1 MMATPAMTYAVL
13 APVVLLMLYRRLRRH
28 VGRQPLQ
35 AWRVGLRLAG
45 AGIAAL
51 ALLLIGAAGALGGSM
66 AGLGVLAGLAG
77 GIVLGSYGLRLTR
90 FETTADGRFYTP
102 NPWLGIG
109 LSALMLGRL
118 AYRFV
123 AVRGASQAAL
133 LGDPTVLGTLHR
145 SPLTLAIAGLL
156 VGYFLRYTL
165 GLWRATRTP
174 ALEATGP

>member
-1 MMATPAMTYAVL
+1 
-13 APVVLLMLYRRLRRH
+13 
-28 VGRQPLQ
+28 
-35 AWRVGLRLAG
+35 
-45 AGIAAL
+45 
-51 ALLLIGAAGALGGSM
+51 M
-66 AGLGVLAGLAG
+66 AGVGVLAGLG
-77 GIVLGSYGLRLTR
+77 GGAVLGSYGLRLTR

-123 AVRGASQAAL
+123 AVRGASQVAL
-133 LGDPTVLGTLHR
+133 MGDTTALGMLHR

-174 ALEATGP
+174 AAEATVP

>member
-1 MMATPAMTYAVL
+1 MTYAVL

-28 VGRQPLQ
+28 IGRQPLQ
-35 AWRVGLRLAG
+35 PWRVGLRLAG
-45 AGIAAL
+45 VCIAAI
-51 ALLLIGAAGALGGSM
+51 ALLLIGVAGALGGSM

-77 GIVLGSYGLRLTR
+77 GIALGTYGLRLTR
-90 FETTADGRFYTP
+90 FEATVDGRFYTP
-102 NPWLGIG
+102 NPWLGIS

-123 AVRGASQAAL
+123 AVRGTSQVAL
-133 LGDPTVLGTLHR
+133 MGDTTALGMLHR

-156 VGYFLRYTL
+156 VGYFLRYSL

-174 ALEATGP
+174 VAEAALP

>member
-1 MMATPAMTYAVL
+1 MATPAMTYAVL
-13 APVVLLMLYRRLRRH
+13 APVVLLVLYRRLRRH
-28 VGRQPLQ
+28 IGRQPLQ

-45 AGIAAL
+45 VGIAAI
-51 ALLLIGAAGALGGSM
+51 ALLLIGLAGAMVGSM
-66 AGLGVLAGLAG
+66 SGLGVLAGLAA

-90 FETTADGRFYTP
+90 FETTVDGRFYTP
-102 NPWLGIG
+102 NAWLGIG

-123 AVRGASQAAL
+123 VVRDAAQAAL
-133 LGDPTVLGTLHR
+133 LTDPSVLGTLHR

-165 GLWRATRTP
+165 GLWRATRPPTI
-174 ALEATGP
+174 EATQG

>member
-1 MMATPAMTYAVL
+1 MATPAMTYAVL
-13 APVVLLMLYRRLRRH
+13 APVLLLVLYRRVRRH

-45 AGIAAL
+45 VCIAAI
-51 ALLLIGAAGALGGSM
+51 ALLLIGLAGALGGSM
-66 AGLGVLAGLAG
+66 AGPGVLAGLAG
-77 GIVLGSYGLRLTR
+77 GLVLGSYGLRLTR
-90 FETTADGRFYTP
+90 FETTSDGRFYTP
-102 NPWLGIG
+102 NAWLGIG

-123 AVRGASQAAL
+123 VVRDVSQAAL
-133 LGDPTVLGTLHR
+133 LSDPSVLGTLHR

-156 VGYFLRYTL
+156 VGYFLRYTF

-174 ALEATGP
+174 KTEATLG

>member
-1 MMATPAMTYAVL
+1 MATPAMTYAVL
-13 APVVLLMLYRRLRRH
+13 APVVLLLVYRRLRRH
-28 VGRQPLQ
+28 IGRQPLQ
-35 AWRVGLRLAG
+35 PWRIGLRLAG
-45 AGIAAL
+45 VSIAAL
-51 ALLLIGAAGALGGSM
+51 ALLLIGVAGALGGSM

-77 GIVLGSYGLRLTR
+77 GAMLGSYGLRLTT

-123 AVRGASQAAL
+123 AVRGASQVAL
-133 LGDPTVLGTLHR
+133 MGDSTALGILHR

-156 VGYFLRYTL
+156 VGYFLRYSV
-165 GLWRATRTP
+165 GLWRATRVT
-174 ALEATGP
+174 EAEAAAP

>member
-1 MMATPAMTYAVL
+1 MATPAMTYAVL
-13 APVVLLMLYRRLRRH
+13 APVVLLVLYRRLRRH
-28 VGRQPLQ
+28 IGRQPLQ

-45 AGIAAL
+45 VGIAAI
-51 ALLLIGAAGALGGSM
+51 ALLLIGLAGAMVGSM
-66 AGLGVLAGLAG
+66 SGLGVLAGLAG

-90 FETTADGRFYTP
+90 FETTVDGRFYTP

-133 LGDPTVLGTLHR
+133 LSDPDALATLHR

-156 VGYFLRYTL
+156 VGYFLRYAL

-174 ALEATGP
+174 VAEAGLP

>member
-1 MMATPAMTYAVL
+1 MATPAMTYAVL

-28 VGRQPLQ
+28 VGRQLLQ
-35 AWRVGLRLAG
+35 PWRLAMRLAG
-45 AGIAAL
+45 VGIAAV
-51 ALLLIGAAGALGGSM
+51 ALLLIGIAGALAGSM
-66 AGLGVLAGLAG
+66 AGLGVLAGLAA

-90 FETTADGRFYTP
+90 FETTVDGRFYTP
-102 NPWLGIG
+102 NSWLGIG

-118 AYRFV
+118 AYRFIV
-123 AVRGASQAAL
+123 VRDVSQAAP

-174 ALEATGP
+174 AAESTVP